1 MRKLKE
7 PTSSYDIARASGG
20 KGPYK
25 APRDDRVAS
34 VVLATAIGIGLAL
47 VLFYSV

>member
-1 MRKLKE
+1 MRELKSH
-7 PTSSYDIARASGG
+7 TSAWDIARSSAWE
-20 KGPYK
+20 GPYK

-34 VVLATAIGIGLAL
+34 AILATVIGIGLAL